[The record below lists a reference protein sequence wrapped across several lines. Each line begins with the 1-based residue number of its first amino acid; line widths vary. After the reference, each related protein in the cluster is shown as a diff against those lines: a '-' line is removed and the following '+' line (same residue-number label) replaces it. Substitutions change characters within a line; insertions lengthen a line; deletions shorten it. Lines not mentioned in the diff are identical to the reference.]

1 LRIANFGL
9 RIEGTM
15 FGRAQ
20 KRART
25 RAGAKAAK
33 LHSIAAKMRGRSFEG
48 SFDIGG
54 INYSFTYSPA
64 RAAVAGRKLD
74 LSGVF
79 TVIDGRPNARVP
91 PHSVNNVRAVLISA
105 QGGIGAAP
113 TRTNLPVDIST
124 ARPDLPVVES
134 TGSLSFCG
142 ALYFKLSSI
151 DGSSLGVP
159 ADLSPLQLNVRLAP
173 TGDAERN
180 LQGVYSSIVDA
191 LYGKDADNRAAAA
204 HVSLLNKLLT
214 AG

>member
-1 LRIANFGL
+1 
-9 RIEGTM
+9 M
-15 FGRAQ
+15 FGTFQ
-20 KRART
+20 KRQKAKT
-25 RAGAKAAK
+25 GADAPK

-48 SFDIGG
+48 SFDVAG

-64 RAAVAGRKLD
+64 RAAVAGRKLE

-91 PHSVNNVRAVLISA
+91 PHSVHNVQAVLISA
-105 QGGIGAAP
+105 QGGIGSAP
-113 TRTNLPVDIST
+113 TRTNLPVDTST

-142 ALYFKLSSI
+142 VLYFKLPSL
-151 DGSSLGVP
+151 DGRSLGVP

-173 TGDAERN
+173 TDDAERN
-180 LQGVYSSIVDA
+180 LQGVYSSIVEA
-191 LYGKDADNRAAAA
+191 LYGKNADNRAAAT

-214 AG
+214 AD

>member
-1 LRIANFGL
+1 
-9 RIEGTM
+9 M
-15 FGRAQ
+15 FGSAQ
-20 KRART
+20 KRAKPRSGVKT
-25 RAGAKAAK
+25 PK
-33 LHSIAAKMRGRSFEG
+33 LHSIAARMRQRSFEG
-48 SFDIGG
+48 GFDIAG

-64 RAAVAGRKLD
+64 RAAVVGRKLE
-74 LSGVF
+74 LSGGF
-79 TVIDGRPNARVP
+79 TVTDGRANARVP
-91 PHSVNNVRAVLISA
+91 PHSLNNVRAVLISA

-134 TGSLSFCG
+134 TGALSFCG
-142 ALYFKLSSI
+142 VLYFKLSSL
-151 DGSSLGVP
+151 DGQSLGVP
-159 ADLSPLQLNVRLAP
+159 DDLSPLQLNVRLAP

-191 LYGKDADNRAAAA
+191 LYGKNADNRAATA